1 MAQKDFR
8 KDRGRAAV
16 ITAILCAACLSLAG
30 CGANGYSSA
39 SLYPDNVQSV
49 YVEMFDNMSFWRG
62 VEYQLSDA
70 LAKRVLADT
79 PYRIISSRDRA
90 DTVLSGQLV
99 SVSQSVLTTER
110 QIGRALEKEVRLQ
123 AVVNWKNLQ
132 TGDLLIDNENV
143 TASATYSEWQGQGFE
158 YASAG
163 AANNLAEKIVE
174 LMETQW

>member
-8 KDRGRAAV
+8 NNRRRAAV
-16 ITAILCAACLSLAG
+16 ITAILCAACAALAG

-39 SLYPDNVQSV
+39 SLYPDNVESV

-79 PYRIISSRDRA
+79 PYKIISNRDRA

-99 SVSQSVLTTER
+99 SVSQSVLSTER
-110 QIGRALEKEVRLQ
+110 QIGRALEKEVRLD
-123 AVVNWKNLQ
+123 AVVNWKDLK
-132 TGDLLIDNENV
+132 TGNLLIDNKRV
-143 TASATYSEWQGQGFE
+143 SASATYSEWQGQGFE
-158 YASAG
+158 YGSAA
-163 AANNLAEKIVE
+163 AANNLAKRIVE
-174 LMETQW
+174 LMETEW